1 MLPVNSVQ
9 NTDKWQENGGGIV
22 CGVCVYCKRQ
32 KTVIDIKKIKL
43 IMESCRK
50 ISRHLRIGH

>member
-9 NTDKWQENGGGIV
+9 NTDKWQENRGGIV
-22 CGVCVYCKRQ
+22 CGVYVYCKRQ
-32 KTVIDIKKIKL
+32 KTVIDIKKLKL